1 MNIHEAFASALGKS
15 DLKSRSTIAS
25 RSDLKVNADTEKQIV
40 QLNSVPVTIDANLY
54 KNARS
59 NTKPL
64 GDIGALFN
72 FSQLVDPIPRIGKSY
87 TASTYSSEKLYG
99 NILNSAIVVSNND
112 FARSVISESLEDYN
126 LKAFSDRDGTPGQW
140 RPVYAIPEDWH
151 SANDNRFKS
160 LIIDPSSSIANTIFQ
175 SVPGTH
181 DLDFVLEGGQRKKM
195 HPNSKIN
202 SVEMKYMQVELDRPW
217 YNPLLFQ
224 LDGWYL
230 SSQSKGYCSSGEL
243 QDNKGVFPLI
253 PISMI
258 IAKGIHVNATWAE
271 EDQDIINGYN
281 ESGKSLYLGPFQISE
296 RVDNTL
302 KIIGW
307 VSEVIPFSPKI
318 SKPIETSIKVNNK
331 GGYVSRFTVTWNED
345 GVEEKETS
353 GNFPVLA
360 NKEISV
366 PAFAS
371 NIKISIEIMTFP
383 LPETWS
389 TVKTIHFEQPKSVEY
404 ELSGTTFSPVLDQ
417 IK

>member
-181 DLDFVLEGGQRKKM
+181 DLDFVLEGGQRKKI

-253 PISMI
+253 PTSMI

-271 EDQDIINGYN
+271 EDQEIINGYN

-307 VSEVIPFSPKI
+307 ISEVIPFS
-318 SKPIETSIKVNNK
+318 
-331 GGYVSRFTVTWNED
+331 
-345 GVEEKETS
+345 
-353 GNFPVLA
+353 
-360 NKEISV
+360 
-366 PAFAS
+366 
-371 NIKISIEIMTFP
+371 
-383 LPETWS
+383 
-389 TVKTIHFEQPKSVEY
+389 
-404 ELSGTTFSPVLDQ
+404 
-417 IK
+417 